1 MSIVGDIETIQVRSG
16 DVIILKP
23 RVEMSDARL
32 HAVFE
37 QLKSWIEYKRI
48 KVHVAVMPHDVD
60 IVILRE
66 DRKP

>member
-1 MSIVGDIETIQVRSG
+1 MSIVGDIDTIQVRSG

-48 KVHVAVMPHDVD
+48 KVHIAVMPHDVD

-66 DRKP
+66 DKRP